1 MAGLNGAHVSGA
13 DELGFRTH
21 TSLPRETALARCG
34 GLYVMIVQSIEP
46 FDPNSCNVAGI
57 MQAGL
62 GKALTRRQNQTQAP

>member
-1 MAGLNGAHVSGA
+1 
-13 DELGFRTH
+13 
-21 TSLPRETALARCG
+21 
-34 GLYVMIVQSIEP
+34 MIVQSIEP